1 MNTFKKD
8 LRRNVSYQKEWENAE
23 CWNLSLKYSKLLVKN
38 INSSELYSLCLGI
51 YSQYVK
57 ELNSRNLPY
66 KNKNY
71 LQVWETMINTVKKD
85 EKSIQAVKLLHQ
97 TNRQHSV

>member
-1 MNTFKKD
+1 MNTLQKD
-8 LRRNVSYQKEWENAE
+8 LRRTVSYQKEWENAE
-23 CWNLSLKYSKLLVKN
+23 CWNISLKYSKLLVKN

-71 LQVWETMINTVKKD
+71 LQVWETMVNTVKKG
-85 EKSIQAVKLLHQ
+85 EKSRQAVKLLHQ
-97 TNRQHSV
+97 TNSQRSL

>member
-8 LRRNVSYQKEWENAE
+8 LRRTVSYQKEWETAE
-23 CWNLSLKYSKLLVKN
+23 CWTISLKYSKLLVKN

-71 LQVWETMINTVKKD
+71 LQVWETMVNTVKKG
-85 EKSIQAVKLLHQ
+85 EKSRQAVKLLHQ
-97 TNRQHSV
+97 TNSQRSL